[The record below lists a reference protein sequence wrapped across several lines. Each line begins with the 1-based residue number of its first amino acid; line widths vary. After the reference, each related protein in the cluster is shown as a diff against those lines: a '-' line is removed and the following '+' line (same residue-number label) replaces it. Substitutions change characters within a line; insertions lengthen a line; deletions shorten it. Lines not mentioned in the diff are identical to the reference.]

1 MGPGSSVLIS
11 VRNRNTMQ
19 LAQLKLTIATI
30 ATITCASNAQT
41 YTSTFDGGY
50 DGWEG
55 SNGTFRTTELSTGNA
70 YLRSVDETFGVWYRN
85 SGNAEFLGDYTQ
97 SDQVT
102 LSMDIQV
109 DLLNSQNTENA
120 LVPYTR
126 PLVVELRNYRYAGGF
141 HQYGSVY
148 YVLSREISELN
159 QNDWTTF
166 SISFDP
172 SSTVLP
178 DGWRGFGGDNDQDGP
193 VLPEGATFADIVA
206 NVDEIVFST
215 YDPEEFYLFA
225 FFDVSVDNFSITRDA
240 GCDADLTGDGVLD
253 FFDVSAFISAFSAQD
268 PVADLNADRVWDFFD
283 VSAYIDAYNAG
294 CP

>member
-1 MGPGSSVLIS
+1 
-11 VRNRNTMQ
+11 MQ
-19 LAQLKLTIATI
+19 IAQLNIALATI
-30 ATITCASNAQT
+30 ASIACATNAQT
-41 YTSTFDGGY
+41 YTTSFDDGY

-97 SDQVT
+97 SSSVT
-102 LSMDIQV
+102 LSMDIKV
-109 DLLNSQNTENA
+109 DLLNSQNLPDG

-159 QNDWTTF
+159 QTDWTTF
-166 SISFDP
+166 SITFDP

-193 VLPEGATFADIVA
+193 VLPEGATFADIVS
-206 NVDEIVFST
+206 NVDEIYFST

-225 FFDVSVDNFSITRDA
+225 FFDVSVDNFSITREA
-240 GCDADLTGDGVLD
+240 GCPVDYNNDGTLD
-253 FFDVSAFISAFSAQD
+253 FFDVSAFINAYSAQD
-268 PVADLNADRVWDFFD
+268 PIADLNQDRVFDFFD
-283 VSAYIDAYNAG
+283 VSAFLNAYNAG

>member
-1 MGPGSSVLIS
+1 M
-11 VRNRNTMQ
+11 NRFSAMC
-19 LAQLKLTIATI
+19 ALTTLGCLP
-30 ATITCASNAQT
+30 TASLAQT
-41 YTSTFDGGY
+41 YTTTFDDGF

-55 SNGTFRTTELSTGNA
+55 SNGTFMTTELGTGNKH
-70 YLRSVDETFGVWYRN
+70 LRTVDETFGVWYQN
-85 SGNAEFLGDYTQ
+85 NQNAEFLGDYTQ
-97 SDQVT
+97 SAMVT
-102 LSMDIQV
+102 LSMDIRV
-109 DLLNSQNTENA
+109 DLLNSQNLPDG

-148 YVLSREISELN
+148 FVLSREISELN
-159 QNDWTTF
+159 QNDWTSF

-172 SSTVLP
+172 SSTELP
-178 DGWRGFGGDNDQDGP
+178 DGWRGFGGDNDQNGP

-225 FFDVSVDNFSITRDA
+225 FFDVSVDNFSIDRQA
-240 GCDADLTGDGVLD
+240 GCAGDFNGDGTLD
-253 FFDVSAFISAFSAQD
+253 FFDVSAFINAFAAQD
-268 PVADLNADRVWDFFD
+268 PAADLNGDRAYDFFD
-283 VSAYIDAYNAG
+283 VSAFINAYSAG

>member
-11 VRNRNTMQ
+11 VRNRTTMQ
-19 LAQLKLTIATI
+19 LAQLNMTIATI
-30 ATITCASNAQT
+30 ATIACASNAQT
-41 YTSTFDGGY
+41 YTSTFNDGY

-97 SDQVT
+97 SGQVT

-109 DLLNSQNTENA
+109 DLLNSQNLPDG

-148 YVLSREISELN
+148 FVLSREISELN
-159 QNDWTTF
+159 QTEWTNF
-166 SISFDP
+166 SVSFDP
-172 SSTVLP
+172 NSVELP
-178 DGWRGFGGDNDQDGP
+178 DGWGGFGGDDDRDGP
-193 VLPEGATFADIVA
+193 VLPEGATFADIVS

-225 FFDVSVDNFSITRDA
+225 FFDVSVDNFSITREA
-240 GCDADLTGDGVLD
+240 GCTADLTGDGVLD
-253 FFDVSAFISAFSAQD
+253 FFDVSAFVNAFTAQD
-268 PVADLNADRVWDFFD
+268 PAADWNSDRVWDFFD
-283 VSAYIDAYNAG
+283 VSEFINAYNAG

>member
-1 MGPGSSVLIS
+1 MRIA
-11 VRNRNTMQ
+11 NHK
-19 LAQLKLTIATI
+19 LAFTAIAAI
-30 ATITCASNAQT
+30 ACVSHAQT
-41 YTSTFDGGY
+41 YTTTFDDGL

-55 SNGTFRTTELSTGNA
+55 SNGTFLTTDLGSGNKH
-70 YLRSVDETFGVWYRN
+70 LRSVDETFGVWYRN
-85 SGNAEFLGDYTQ
+85 TGNAEFLGDYTA
-97 SDQVT
+97 SGAIT
-102 LSMDIQV
+102 LSMDIKV
-109 DLLNSQNTENA
+109 DLLNSQNIPDG

-159 QNDWTTF
+159 QTEWTTF

-172 SSTVLP
+172 SSTELP
-178 DGWRGFGGDNDQDGP
+178 DGWGGFGGDDDRDGP
-193 VLPEGATFADIVA
+193 VLPEGATFADIVS

-240 GCDADLTGDGVLD
+240 GCAADMNGDGTLD
-253 FFDVSAFISAFSAQD
+253 FFDVSSFISAYSAQD
-268 PVADLNADRVWDFFD
+268 PAADFNADRVWDFFD
-283 VSAYIDAYNAG
+283 VSAFISAYNAG

>member
-1 MGPGSSVLIS
+1 MRITNLKVTPAVLA
-11 VRNRNTMQ
+11 T
-19 LAQLKLTIATI
+19 LA
-30 ATITCASNAQT
+30 CVSHAQT
-41 YTSTFDGGY
+41 YTSSFDNGL

-55 SNGTFRTTELSTGNA
+55 SNGTVRTTDIGTGNA
-70 YLRSVDETFGVWYRN
+70 YLRTTDETFGVWYRN
-85 SGNAEFLGDYTQ
+85 SGNAEFLGDYTT
-97 SDQVT
+97 SGEIT

-109 DLLNSQNTENA
+109 DLLNSQNIPDG

-159 QNDWTTF
+159 QTEWTTF

-172 SSTVLP
+172 SSTELP
-178 DGWRGFGGDNDQDGP
+178 DGWGGFGGDDDRDGP
-193 VLPEGATFADIVA
+193 VLPEGATFADIVS

-240 GCDADLTGDGVLD
+240 GCAADINGDGTLD

-268 PVADLNADRVWDFFD
+268 PAADFNADRVWDFFD
-283 VSAYIDAYNAG
+283 VSAFISAYNAG

>member
-1 MGPGSSVLIS
+1 MKLHASTLLITAIPS
-11 VRNRNTMQ
+11 IA
-19 LAQLKLTIATI
+19 LAQ
-30 ATITCASNAQT
+30 QT
-41 YTSTFDGGY
+41 YTTTFDHGL
-50 DGWEG
+50 DGWQG
-55 SNGTFRTTELSTGNA
+55 SNGTSLTTDLGTGNRYLRTT
-70 YLRSVDETFGVWYRN
+70 DETFGVWYRN

-97 SDQVT
+97 NGAIT

-109 DLLNSQNTENA
+109 DLLNSQN
-120 LVPYTR
+120 LPDGLIPYTR
-126 PLVVELRNYRYAGGF
+126 PLVIELRNYRYAGGF

-159 QNDWTTF
+159 QTDCTTF
-166 SISFDP
+166 SVHFDP
-172 SSTVLP
+172 NSLELP
-178 DGWRGFGGDNDQDGP
+178 AGWRGFGGDNDQDGP

-240 GCDADLTGDGVLD
+240 GCPADLNGDGTLD
-253 FFDVSAFISAFSAQD
+253 FFDVSAFINAYSAQD
-268 PVADLNADRVWDFFD
+268 PDADFNADLAWDFFD
-283 VSAYIDAYNAG
+283 VSAFINAYNAG